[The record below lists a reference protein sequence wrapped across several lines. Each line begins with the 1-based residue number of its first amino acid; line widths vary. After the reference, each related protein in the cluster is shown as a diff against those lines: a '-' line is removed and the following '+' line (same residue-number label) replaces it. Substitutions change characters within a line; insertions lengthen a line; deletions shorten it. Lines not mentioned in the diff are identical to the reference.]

1 MAKKYYA
8 WKDPACGG
16 VDIEWTELTGAEF
29 YHMLKK
35 EENRGRRFIRLGND
49 ICPDDDT
56 VIIEA
61 TEEEYRK
68 WAKERE
74 ARRYLAKYER
84 TAQITSLD
92 APVSGTDSTSLYELV
107 GDGQVSVERKALA
120 SIAHEHLEQ
129 ALQALTDEEAR
140 LLSDIYVQGRS
151 AADIA
156 RELDVHRSTILR
168 RLSVVIAKLEKFF

>member
-1 MAKKYYA
+1 M
-8 WKDPACGG
+8 
-16 VDIEWTELTGAEF
+16 
-29 YHMLKK
+29 
-35 EENRGRRFIRLGND
+35 
-49 ICPDDDT
+49 
-56 VIIEA
+56 
-61 TEEEYRK
+61 
-68 WAKERE
+68 
-74 ARRYLAKYER
+74 
-84 TAQITSLD
+84 
-92 APVSGTDSTSLYELV
+92 
-107 GDGQVSVERKALA
+107 ERKALA